1 MNGVVAVARA
11 TTRDGDDATVA
22 MADEDLEVAGPSIGL
37 GVRGVAVVARWHERA
52 VDDPRAAPIT
62 ERAGREKR
70 RDARHEVCHDPVH
83 LRDRHP
89 EHGGELADGQVRAQA
104 RACDDHASRQ
114 GAAHGRPRRRC
125 VERNASITARTT
137 RGGRP
142 VSDDVNDVND
152 VNDMIRSVS
161 LSQL

>member
-1 MNGVVAVARA
+1 VRTLVHVT
-11 TTRDGDDATVA
+11 TTR
-22 MADEDLEVAGPSIGL
+22 
-37 GVRGVAVVARWHERA
+37 RG
-52 VDDPRAAPIT
+52 
-62 ERAGREKR
+62 K
-70 RDARHEVCHDPVH
+70 
-83 LRDRHP
+83 
-89 EHGGELADGQVRAQA
+89 
-104 RACDDHASRQ
+104 

-152 VNDMIRSVS
+152 MIRSVS